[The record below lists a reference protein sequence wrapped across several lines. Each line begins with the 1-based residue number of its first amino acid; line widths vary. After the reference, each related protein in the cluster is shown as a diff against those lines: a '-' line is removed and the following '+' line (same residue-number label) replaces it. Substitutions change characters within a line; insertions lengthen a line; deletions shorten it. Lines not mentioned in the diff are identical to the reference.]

1 MFLVINYGIFT
12 YLNSSIKIKIKNI
25 LARFIDFL
33 HLHGFVDFS
42 KILIT
47 GHSLGAHVAG
57 IAGKRV
63 TRGRI
68 NTIIGMDPAGKIL
81 LNY

>member
-1 MFLVINYGIFT
+1 MNDISFELIF
-12 YLNSSIKIKIKNI
+12 IK
-25 LARFIDFL
+25 ARFIDFL
-33 HLHGFVDFS
+33 HLNGFVDFNRL
-42 KILIT
+42 LIT

-68 NTIIGMDPAGKIL
+68 NTIIGMDPAGK
-81 LNY
+81 